1 MYFMANPPITVDR
14 IGTGMHHT
22 YATITV
28 VESIAP
34 GAIGSLHSFLGSLVQ
49 VLGAWVASYDAKAN

>member
-34 GAIGSLHSFLGSLVQ
+34 GVIGSLHTFLGSLRA
-49 VLGAWVASYDAKAN
+49 GAWAWVVSCDAKAN